1 MGPWSSSLL
10 KSPLLSSMLPTGVL
24 PWGVLLATLGAC
36 AAASAQEPAAD
47 PIAAFPPEQLRDV
60 IRQHDQA
67 LFAAV
72 FETCDLAALEA
83 LVAEDLEF
91 YHDKGGFTA
100 RSGQAFIDNVA
111 EGCRSRAQPDSW
123 RSRRELVVESLRVYP
138 VPGYGAI
145 EVGTHRFHER
155 RGDGPE
161 ALAGSADFSH
171 VWRYADG
178 RWRVSRILSYAHR

>member
-1 MGPWSSSLL
+1 MLSL
-10 KSPLLSSMLPTGVL
+10 
-24 PWGVLLATLGAC
+24 VLLAGLGSGV
-36 AAASAQEPAAD
+36 AALADETAVD
-47 PIAAFPPEQLRDV
+47 PIAAFTPEQLRDV
-60 IRQHDQA
+60 IRQHDEA

-72 FETCDLAALEA
+72 FETCDLAALRA
-83 LVAEDLEF
+83 LVTDDLEF

-100 RSGQAFIDNVA
+100 RSGQAFVHSVA

-123 RSRRELVVESLRVYP
+123 RSRRELVVDSLRVYP

-155 RGDGPE
+155 QGDGPE

-178 RWRVSRILSYAHR
+178 RWQVSRVLSYAHR

>member
-1 MGPWSSSLL
+1 
-10 KSPLLSSMLPTGVL
+10 MLAGL
-24 PWGVLLATLGAC
+24 FAC
-36 AAASAQEPAAD
+36 AAASAEEPGVD
-47 PIAAFPPEQLRDV
+47 PITSFTPEQLRDV

-72 FETCDLAALEA
+72 FETCDLASLQA
-83 LVAEDLEF
+83 LVTDDLEF

-100 RSGQAFIDNVA
+100 RSGQAFVDSVA

-138 VPGYGAI
+138 IPGYGAI
-145 EVGTHRFHER
+145 EVGTHRFYER

-161 ALAGSADFSH
+161 TLAGSADFSH

-178 RWRVSRILSYAHR
+178 QWRVSRVLSYAHR